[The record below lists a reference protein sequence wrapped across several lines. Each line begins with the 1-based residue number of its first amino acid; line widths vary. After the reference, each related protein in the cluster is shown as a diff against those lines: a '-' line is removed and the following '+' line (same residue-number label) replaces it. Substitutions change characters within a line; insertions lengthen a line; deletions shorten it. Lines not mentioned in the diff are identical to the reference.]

1 MGQLKFTRSPF
12 INAMNENKVKTVML
26 CVLCEDAVCDHDEFL
41 YKGYQCQ
48 LCLHVHSLN
57 SEANRCCMELTS
69 KLTCDSSHFAKEKK
83 GVKKEAEIPVASL
96 QGRRDK

>member
-1 MGQLKFTRSPF
+1 
-12 INAMNENKVKTVML
+12 MNELDKVKTVML
-26 CVLCEDAVCDHDEFL
+26 CVLCETVNCPDHELEFL
-41 YKGYQCQ
+41 YDGFECQ
-48 LCLHVHSLN
+48 LCLTVHSLN